1 MTQNALNQ
9 LKKMTTIV
17 ADSSDLAAIEKFRP
31 LDATTNPSLITAAAN
46 QPENKVLIEAAYDQ
60 AKQEGY
66 TSDELIERTIDILT
80 VKFGVEI
87 LKLIEGRVSTEV
99 DASLSYDTE
108 ATIAKAK
115 ALLALYKAYGIDQNR
130 ILIKIA
136 STWEGIQA
144 AQALEAEGI
153 HCNLTLL
160 FGLHQAQACADAK
173 VTLISPFVGRILDW
187 YKKAENVQNYPIE
200 KDPGVLSVKQI
211 YQYYKQHNIQTEIM
225 GASFRSIDQVLGLA
239 GCDLL
244 TVAPG
249 LLAELELDT
258 REVQLQLNPNQIAKS
273 SEQAIVLDKAT
284 FKDQLEHDLMAFQL
298 LQGGIDGFIKARE
311 QLSTLLR
318 QSFGLDAEI
327 QA

>member
-87 LKLIEGRVSTEV
+87 LKLIDGRVSTEV

-144 AQALEAEGI
+144 ARVLEAEGI

-160 FGLHQAQACADAK
+160 FGLHQAQACADAQ

-187 YKKAENVQNYPIE
+187 YKKAENVESYPID
-200 KDPGVLSVKQI
+200 KDPGVVSVKQI

-244 TVAPG
+244 TVSPN

-258 REVQLQLNPNQIAKS
+258 REVQLQLDPNQITNS
-273 SEQAIVLDKAT
+273 SEQAVTLDKAT
-284 FKDQLEHDLMAFQL
+284 FKDHLEHDLMAFQL

-311 QLSTLLR
+311 QLNTLLR